1 MSRIIRGEI
10 ETLVPVIR
18 ARVVEDAL
26 VLDEEGDLLLT
37 VDTGFSGSIAL
48 PGELIDGIGA
58 KLVDFGV
65 FRIATGE
72 QIELPVHWGK
82 VVVGDK
88 EVETWFIPGDS
99 LLGMEFLSVI
109 GSTLSLEFERG
120 LLEIVLQ

>member
-1 MSRIIRGEI
+1 MSTIIRGEI
-10 ETLVPVIR
+10 GTLVPVIK

-26 VLDEEGDLLLT
+26 VLDERGDLPLT

-58 KLVDFGV
+58 ELVDFGV
-65 FRIATGE
+65 FRLATGE
-72 QIELPVHWGK
+72 QIELPVHWGR
-82 VVVGDK
+82 VVVVDK

-120 LLEIVLQ
+120 LLEIVLK